1 MRLVGLLATVA
12 VLTAGCSA
20 ESGSSSQA
28 DGAVG
33 TVVQDSAAQAPE
45 EAAAQDA
52 GAADPAALSA
62 TATDRQVITTG
73 DLTLVTDRPAT
84 TVTEVVSLV
93 ERVGGR
99 VDSRTETAAT
109 QDSPGSALVTARVPS
124 DQVTATIDGLRELG
138 TVSNLTLDAQDVTAT
153 AQDLDAR
160 IAAQRISVARMEDV
174 LSRVTTT
181 SDLVA
186 VEDALRQRQSDLEA
200 MVAER
205 DRIADQV
212 ALSTLSIRLTAP
224 SVVEPA
230 GPGSFGTAVVAG
242 WRSLVGALG
251 SFALVLGV
259 MLPWLVFL
267 ALLATPLVL
276 LARQRRRRTLVA
288 AASGAQDPAA
298 PSSLAG
304 APSAPPYGP
313 IGG

>member
-1 MRLVGLLATVA
+1 MRLVGLLATLA

-33 TVVQDSAAQAPE
+33 SVVQDPAGRAPA
-45 EAAAQDA
+45 EAAVEGA
-52 GAADPAALSA
+52 GAADPAAQSA

-84 TVTEVVSLV
+84 TVTEVVTLV

-124 DQVTATIDGLRELG
+124 DQVTATIDGLRDLG

-186 VEDALRQRQSDLEA
+186 VEDALRLRQSDLEA

-212 ALSTLSIRLTAP
+212 ALSTLTVRLTAP

-230 GPGSFGTAVVAG
+230 GPGSFGTAVAAG
-242 WRSLVGALG
+242 WRSLIGALG

-276 LARQRRRRTLVA
+276 LGRRRRQLRA
-288 AASGAQDPAA
+288 AAAPVGAEPG
-298 PSSLAG
+298 PLAG
-304 APSAPPYGP
+304 APAAPPYGP
-313 IGG
+313 VGS